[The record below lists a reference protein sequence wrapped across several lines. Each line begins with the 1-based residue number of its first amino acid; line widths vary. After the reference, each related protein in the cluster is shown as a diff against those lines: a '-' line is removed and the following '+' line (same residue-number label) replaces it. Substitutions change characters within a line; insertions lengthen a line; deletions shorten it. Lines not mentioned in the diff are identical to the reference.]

1 MSAYLADFGSALTSL
16 IWVLAGV
23 AALTIVAFM
32 LDAHSTK
39 DKW

>member
-1 MSAYLADFGSALTSL
+1 MSAYLANVWDVFTSL

-23 AALTIVAFM
+23 AALTILAFM